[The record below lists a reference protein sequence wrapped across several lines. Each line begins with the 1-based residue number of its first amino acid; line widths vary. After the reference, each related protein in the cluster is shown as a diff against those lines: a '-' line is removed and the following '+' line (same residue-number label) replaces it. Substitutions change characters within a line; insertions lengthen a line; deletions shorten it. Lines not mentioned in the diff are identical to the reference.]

1 VSLVV
6 YADFNCVL
14 CYLASWHADLLA
26 GTPEAVDWRAVESQ
40 PHLPATGIRLD
51 QAGSEQL
58 EQEWSS
64 ARALFSTGS
73 DLPGKPP
80 ARVANTGAAVAGY
93 AEAYGAGVA
102 DHVRRLLFRAYWVDG
117 ADIGDPEVLRR
128 IIAVAIR
135 SGHSTAQPLWESGYA
150 VSMARGPIT
159 TGAYYR
165 IRDWQD
171 AAQTRTVQL
180 ADRDRRPGQAHHRRR
195 RDHRIGS
202 CDGHAHP
209 TAKRPDR
216 SSGSSLVRS
225 ILVLNAARLRDPHR
239 GEPPA

>member
-117 ADIGDPEVLRR
+117 VDIGDPEVLRR

-135 SGHSTAQPLWESGYA
+135 RGHSTAQPLWESGYA

-171 AAQTRTVQL
+171 AARKLEPSSSLIVIDDQDKHTTGADAITEL
-180 ADRDRRPGQAHHRRR
+180 ARATGTHIRQPSDLIEAAGAL
-195 RDHRIGS
+195 
-202 CDGHAHP
+202 
-209 TAKRPDR
+209 
-216 SSGSSLVRS
+216 SSGRFWY
-225 ILVLNAARLRDPHR
+225 
-239 GEPPA
+239 